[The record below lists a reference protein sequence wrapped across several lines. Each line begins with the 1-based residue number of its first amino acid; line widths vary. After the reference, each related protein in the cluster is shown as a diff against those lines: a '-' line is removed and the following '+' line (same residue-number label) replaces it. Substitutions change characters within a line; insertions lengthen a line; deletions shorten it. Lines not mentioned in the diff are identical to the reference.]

1 MVFDL
6 IRNAQNWVDE
16 KIADV
21 VGAELPLGATDD
33 PKLLVNGEA
42 DTIAET
48 AAHLSKLGAAF
59 GETAKGF
66 AEIDVS
72 HWTGDAADAFR
83 AKFQDSPKQWVAAA
97 DAFQAAGAA
106 FEGYVSVVKWAQDQA
121 KQAADLYRRAEQA
134 SQDAA
139 DRYNA
144 QAAQATEPM
153 PPFSDPGNA
162 DRLRAQEMLA
172 AARRQRDSA
181 AEQAQHAIEAATA
194 KAPQE
199 PSFAERMIDEIT
211 DQTVMVGDTALH
223 VVEGAA
229 EGIEGMLK
237 FARSLNPMDPYNITH
252 PASYV
257 DGLSN
262 TAAGLLHSVVHP
274 VDLVKGL
281 IGTGWGSDP
290 GEALGKLLPNIALG
304 ALTDGAGT
312 AAEAG
317 SMAARTAGSVAETT
331 ATRAAGGIAEST
343 AGRTAA
349 GTAESTAAKSTEAV
363 GAEPHYP
370 GWNYGS
376 DAHTVPERPPVE
388 YPLESYQPR
397 WHDDPNEEIFQ
408 ETVYDNSGWGQPAPR
423 PSETGE
429 YTPEDID
436 PRVFDDAAAKQAE
449 AHAKIEALPGGT
461 TVQSAEVP
469 RPPVETHVFESA
481 SGKLD
486 TAGPNITTP
495 AFIDGNTADR
505 AQRTTPR
512 PAPTRLFRPD
522 ARTPAEVFVDGFPT
536 PSPLVAATEAKP
548 GQWLYEV
555 DPAVDGEVP
564 GWAVR
569 GGYRVDALGRL
580 GEYTAN
586 PAQPH

>member
-6 IRNAQNWVDE
+6 IKNAQNWVDE

-21 VGAELPLGATDD
+21 VGAELSLGATDD
-33 PKLLVNGEA
+33 PKLLVNGEPA
-42 DTIAET
+42 TIAET

-83 AKFQDSPKQWVAAA
+83 AKFQESPKQWVAAA
-97 DAFQAAGAA
+97 DAFQEAGAA
-106 FEGYVSVVKWAQDQA
+106 FEGYVGVVKWAQDQA
-121 KQAADLYRRAEQA
+121 KQAADLYRKAEQA

-144 QAAQATEPM
+144 QAAQATEAM
-153 PPFSDPGNA
+153 PPFNDPGNA

-199 PSFAERMIDEIT
+199 PSFVERMMDEIT
-211 DQTVMVGDTALH
+211 DQTTMVGDAAVH

-229 EGIEGMLK
+229 EGVEGILK
-237 FARSLNPMDPYNITH
+237 FARSLNPMDPYNVTH

-281 IGTGWGSDP
+281 VGTGWGSDP
-290 GEALGKLLPNIALG
+290 AEALGKLLPNIALG

-317 SMAARTAGSVAETT
+317 SVAARTAGSVAETT
-331 ATRAAGGIAEST
+331 ATRAAGGIAETT

-349 GTAESTAAKSTEAV
+349 GTAESTAAKTMEAV

-376 DAHTVPERPPVE
+376 EATHTVPERPPVE
-388 YPLESYQPR
+388 YPPKSYQPR

-408 ETVYDNSGWGQPAPR
+408 DTVYDQSGWGEPAPR
-423 PSETGE
+423 PSGE

-436 PRVFDDAAAKQAE
+436 PRVFDDALAKQAA

-461 TVQSAEVP
+461 TIQSAETP

-486 TAGPNITTP
+486 TTAAPSISAP
-495 AFIDGNTADR
+495 AFVEGDTSDR
-505 AQRTTPR
+505 ARQTEPR
-512 PAPTRLFRPD
+512 HTPTRLFRPD
-522 ARTPAEVFVDGFPT
+522 VRTPAEVFVDGFST
-536 PSPLVAATEAKP
+536 PSPLVTAVEGRP

-555 DPAVDGEVP
+555 DPAFDGDVP
-564 GWAVR
+564 GRAVR
-569 GGYRVDALGRL
+569 GGYRVDPLGRL
-580 GEYTAN
+580 AEYVAN
-586 PAQPH
+586 PVQPR